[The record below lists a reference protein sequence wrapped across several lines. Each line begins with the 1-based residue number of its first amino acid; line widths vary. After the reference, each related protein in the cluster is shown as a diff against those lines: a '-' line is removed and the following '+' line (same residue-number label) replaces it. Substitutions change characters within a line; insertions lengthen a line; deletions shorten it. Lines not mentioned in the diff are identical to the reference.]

1 MLSPKNNVIRN
12 FSTSVAGI
20 AQPVEQ
26 GPEKPCVRGS
36 IPRPGTIFFTS
47 KLCRQ

>member
-1 MLSPKNNVIRN
+1 MDKKTV
-12 FSTSVAGI
+12 STAILFAKVAGI
-20 AQPVEQ
+20 AQSVEQ

-47 KLCRQ
+47 RSWQ